1 MSNTIQIKRS
11 STAASVPTAGQL
23 AVGELAVNLA
33 DKKLF
38 TKDASN
44 AVVELGGAGVAL
56 TGDQTIA
63 GVKTFSSSPVV
74 PDATTATQALAFGQV
89 STANAAPVKTALNA
103 SGDAP
108 IYACRAW
115 VNFNG
120 TGTVAINASGNVSS
134 ITDNGTG
141 NYTVNFTTAMPDENY
156 TFAGSGTRSATDQ
169 NPRVLTRL
177 STQTKTPTAIQL
189 INMESGTTLARDE
202 AEVTV
207 VFLR

>member
-23 AVGELAVNLA
+23 AVGELAVNLT

-74 PDATTATQALAFGQV
+74 PTATTSGQAVNKGQ
-89 STANAAPVKTALNA
+89 L
-103 SGDAP
+103 DAVTSVGTL
-108 IYACRAW
+108 RAW
-115 VNFNG
+115 ANFDG
-120 TGTVAINASGNVSS
+120 QTGSGNTIRAGGNVSS
-134 ITDNGTG
+134 VTRNNTG
-141 NYTVNFTTAMPDENY
+141 EFTINFTTAMPDANY
-156 TFAGSGTRSATDQ
+156 
-169 NPRVLTRL
+169 
-177 STQTKTPTAIQL
+177 STVGTAIENTTANTRCVMPFSYSTSSVQIRFRNGSDNVFNPL
-189 INMESGTTLARDE
+189 IANIA
-202 AEVTV
+202 
-207 VFLR
+207 VFR

>member
-74 PDATTATQALAFGQV
+74 PNATTSGQAVNKGQLD
-89 STANAAPVKTALNA
+89 AAVAGVTSVGQL
-103 SGDAP
+103 
-108 IYACRAW
+108 RAW

-120 TGTVAINASGNVSS
+120 TGTVAIRASGNVSS
-134 ITDNGTG
+134 ITDHGVG
-141 NYTVNFTTAMPDENY
+141 DYTVNFTTALADANY
-156 TFAGSGTRSATDQ
+156 STVSTGSFANGIGCLVINQAVAPSVSGVRLVHGHFIGGGSTGYPSD
-169 NPRVLTRL
+169 VLYANV
-177 STQTKTPTAIQL
+177 AIF
-189 INMESGTTLARDE
+189 R
-202 AEVTV
+202 
-207 VFLR
+207 